1 MLSMS
6 FEMMLAQLMNLP
18 VKFLLSDSIQIMD
31 NFKGK
36 PEAET
41 KDALQAEK
49 FKVIQRFDKQL
60 KDIKIP
66 KILLER
72 LAKEF
77 NDTHRMS

>member
-1 MLSMS
+1 MS

-18 VKFLLSDSIQIMD
+18 VKFLLSDSIKILD
-31 NFKGK
+31 GFKDK

-41 KDALQAEK
+41 KDALKEEK

-77 NDTHRMS
+77 NDTHKMS